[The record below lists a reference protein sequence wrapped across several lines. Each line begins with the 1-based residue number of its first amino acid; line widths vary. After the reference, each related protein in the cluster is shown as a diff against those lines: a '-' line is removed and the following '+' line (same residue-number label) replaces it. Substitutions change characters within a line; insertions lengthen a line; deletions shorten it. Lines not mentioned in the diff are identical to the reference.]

1 MTDDDETRTFSAE
14 HAVEV
19 GRSLADQIT
28 IDAEALALEA
38 EQLRAAGDAR
48 ADRKATSAEE
58 AQAYAEQL
66 HNQLDAG
73 AVPTDQ
79 TLLDAEQIIT
89 TIRQPQPEQVQGDD
103 DTDGM

>member
-1 MTDDDETRTFSAE
+1 MTDDNETRTFSAE

-48 ADRKATSAEE
+48 ANQKAASAEE
-58 AQAYAEQL
+58 AYAEQL